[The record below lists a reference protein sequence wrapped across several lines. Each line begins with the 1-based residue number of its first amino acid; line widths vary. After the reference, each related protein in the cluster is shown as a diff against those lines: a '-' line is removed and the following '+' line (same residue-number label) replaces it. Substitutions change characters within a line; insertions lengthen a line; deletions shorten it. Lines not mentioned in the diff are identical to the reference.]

1 MSNSPTPIIPA
12 NASTF
17 TANVGSV
24 SVYRDDGGRICLVSV
39 YPGGTYSLRMD
50 REGAIVL
57 SSALLANA
65 TATAKEPPCST

>member
-1 MSNSPTPIIPA
+1 MSNSLAPIIPA

-17 TANVGSV
+17 TADVGSV
-24 SVYRDDGGRICLVSV
+24 SVYREDGGRICLVSV

-57 SSALLANA
+57 ASALLTN
-65 TATAKEPPCST
+65 ATAKEPRP